1 MNSFEH
7 LETRVVLWH
16 RDRNLI
22 EGSTD
27 AAQHTKLVEEVKE
40 LETNIL
46 LSQPVVDDIGDCLVV
61 LINIAERNGL
71 SLLDCLSHAYEDIKD
86 RKGKM
91 VDGVF
96 VKERV
101 LSDSDDEYL
110 KGFRVGSGETLEELT
125 SYDKGL
131 RAGLLHKQ
139 GKMVDGVFVKE
150 RVLSSS
156 DDEYLKGFRVG
167 SGETLEELTSYDK
180 GLRAGLLHKQ
190 GGKA

>member
-1 MNSFEH
+1 MSS
-7 LETRVVLWH
+7 LEQLEMRVVLWH

-46 LSQPVVDDIGDCLVV
+46 LSQPVIDDIGDCLVV

-71 SLLDCLSHAYEDIKD
+71 SLFDCLSHAYNDIKD

-96 VKERV
+96 VKERTV
-101 LSDSDDEYL
+101 SSSDGDYL
-110 KGFRVGSGETLEELT
+110 GGFGVGSGEAPESLT
-125 SYDKGL
+125 SFEKGI
-131 RAGLLHKQ
+131 
-139 GKMVDGVFVKE
+139 
-150 RVLSSS
+150 
-156 DDEYLKGFRVG
+156 
-167 SGETLEELTSYDK
+167 
-180 GLRAGLLHKQ
+180 RAGLLHKQ
-190 GGKA
+190 GGKL

>member
-1 MNSFEH
+1 MSS
-7 LETRVVLWH
+7 LEQLEMRVVLWH

-22 EGSTD
+22 AGSTD

-46 LSQPVVDDIGDCLVV
+46 LSQPVIDDIGDCLVV

-101 LSDSDDEYL
+101 DESKPL
-110 KGFRVGSGETLEELT
+110 NNDEKNFLRGFEDGKRADLNGLT
-125 SYDKGL
+125 SYEKGI
-131 RAGLLHKQ
+131 RAGLLHEQ
-139 GKMVDGVFVKE
+139 GVA
-150 RVLSSS
+150 L
-156 DDEYLKGFRVG
+156 
-167 SGETLEELTSYDK
+167 
-180 GLRAGLLHKQ
+180 
-190 GGKA
+190 

>member
-1 MNSFEH
+1 MDLNR
-7 LETRVVLWH
+7 LEQMVILWH

-71 SLLDCLSHAYEDIKD
+71 SLFDCLSHAYEDIKD

-96 VKERV
+96 VKERIDESV
-101 LSDSDDEYL
+101 SLSDSDEYL
-110 KGFRVGSGETLEELT
+110 KGFGVGSGEAAEALT
-125 SYDKGL
+125 SFERGFT
-131 RAGLLHKQ
+131 AGLLH
-139 GKMVDGVFVKE
+139 
-150 RVLSSS
+150 R
-156 DDEYLKGFRVG
+156 
-167 SGETLEELTSYDK
+167 
-180 GLRAGLLHKQ
+180 H
-190 GGKA
+190 GGRL

>member
-1 MNSFEH
+1 M
-7 LETRVVLWH
+7 
-16 RDRNLI
+16 
-22 EGSTD
+22 
-27 AAQHTKLVEEVKE
+27 
-40 LETNIL
+40 
-46 LSQPVVDDIGDCLVV
+46 VV

-71 SLLDCLSHAYEDIKD
+71 SLFDCLSHAYEDIKD

-101 LSDSDDEYL
+101 LSSSDGEYL

-125 SYDKGL
+125 SY
-131 RAGLLHKQ
+131 
-139 GKMVDGVFVKE
+139 E
-150 RVLSSS
+150 
-156 DDEYLKGFRVG
+156 
-167 SGETLEELTSYDK
+167 K

>member
-1 MNSFEH
+1 MDDLIEK
-7 LETRVVLWH
+7 TIQWH

-22 EGSTD
+22 AGSTD

-46 LSQPVVDDIGDCLVV
+46 LSQPVIDDIGDCLVV

-71 SLLDCLSHAYEDIKD
+71 SLFECLSHAYEDIKD

-101 LSDSDDEYL
+101 DESKPVSTAKRNFL
-110 KGFRVGSGETLEELT
+110 RGFEDGKQADLNGLT
-125 SYDKGL
+125 SYEKGI

-139 GKMVDGVFVKE
+139 GAA
-150 RVLSSS
+150 L
-156 DDEYLKGFRVG
+156 
-167 SGETLEELTSYDK
+167 
-180 GLRAGLLHKQ
+180 
-190 GGKA
+190 

>member
-1 MNSFEH
+1 MKN
-7 LETRVVLWH
+7 LEQLEMRIVLWH

-46 LSQPVVDDIGDCLVV
+46 LSQPVIDDIGDCLVV

-71 SLLDCLSHAYEDIKD
+71 SLFDCLSHAYEDIKD

-96 VKERV
+96 VKERIDES
-101 LSDSDDEYL
+101 LSLSATEDEYL
-110 KGFRVGSGETLEELT
+110 RGFGVGSGEAIESLT
-125 SYDKGL
+125 SYEKGL
-131 RAGLLHKQ
+131 RAGLLH
-139 GKMVDGVFVKE
+139 
-150 RVLSSS
+150 R
-156 DDEYLKGFRVG
+156 
-167 SGETLEELTSYDK
+167 
-180 GLRAGLLHKQ
+180 Q
-190 GGKA
+190 GGRV

>member
-16 RDRNLI
+16 HDRNLI
-22 EGSTD
+22 AGSTD

-101 LSDSDDEYL
+101 LSDSD
-110 KGFRVGSGETLEELT
+110 G
-125 SYDKGL
+125 
-131 RAGLLHKQ
+131 
-139 GKMVDGVFVKE
+139 
-150 RVLSSS
+150 
-156 DDEYLKGFRVG
+156 EYLKGFRVG

-190 GGKA
+190 GGKS

>member
-1 MNSFEH
+1 MNS
-7 LETRVVLWH
+7 LEQLEMRVVLWH

-46 LSQPVVDDIGDCLVV
+46 LSQPVIDDIGDCLVV

-71 SLLDCLSHAYEDIKD
+71 SLFDCLSHAYNDIKD

-96 VKERV
+96 VKERPV
-101 LSDSDDEYL
+101 SDSDGEYL
-110 KGFRVGSGETLEELT
+110 RGFGVGSGEALESLT
-125 SYDKGL
+125 SYEKGL
-131 RAGLLHKQ
+131 RAGLLH
-139 GKMVDGVFVKE
+139 
-150 RVLSSS
+150 R
-156 DDEYLKGFRVG
+156 
-167 SGETLEELTSYDK
+167 
-180 GLRAGLLHKQ
+180 Q
-190 GGKA
+190 GGRV

>member
-1 MNSFEH
+1 MNSLEQ

-22 EGSTD
+22 AGSTD

-46 LSQPVVDDIGDCLVV
+46 LSQPVIDDIGDCMVV

-71 SLLDCLSHAYEDIKD
+71 SLTECLQHAYDDIKD

-96 VKERV
+96 VKERIDESV
-101 LSDSDDEYL
+101 SLSDSDDEYL
-110 KGFRVGSGETLEELT
+110 KGFGIGSGEAAEALT
-125 SYDKGL
+125 SFEKGFT
-131 RAGLLHKQ
+131 AGLLH
-139 GKMVDGVFVKE
+139 
-150 RVLSSS
+150 R
-156 DDEYLKGFRVG
+156 
-167 SGETLEELTSYDK
+167 
-180 GLRAGLLHKQ
+180 Q
-190 GGKA
+190 GGRL

>member
-1 MNSFEH
+1 MSS
-7 LETRVVLWH
+7 LEQLEMRVVLWH

-22 EGSTD
+22 AGSTD

-46 LSQPVVDDIGDCLVV
+46 LSQPVIDDIGDCLVV

-71 SLLDCLSHAYEDIKD
+71 SLFDCLSHAYEDIKD

-91 VDGVF
+91 VNGVF

-101 LSDSDDEYL
+101 DESKPL
-110 KGFRVGSGETLEELT
+110 NTDEKNFLRGFEDGKQADLNGLT
-125 SYDKGL
+125 SYEKGI

-139 GKMVDGVFVKE
+139 GV
-150 RVLSSS
+150 VL
-156 DDEYLKGFRVG
+156 
-167 SGETLEELTSYDK
+167 
-180 GLRAGLLHKQ
+180 
-190 GGKA
+190 

>member
-1 MNSFEH
+1 MSS
-7 LETRVVLWH
+7 LEQLEMRVVLWH

-22 EGSTD
+22 AGSTD

-46 LSQPVVDDIGDCLVV
+46 LSQPVIDDIGDCLVV
-61 LINIAERNGL
+61 LINIAERNEL
-71 SLLDCLSHAYEDIKD
+71 SLFECLSHAYEDIKD

-101 LSDSDDEYL
+101 DESKPL
-110 KGFRVGSGETLEELT
+110 NNDEKNFLRGFEDGKQADLNGLT
-125 SYDKGL
+125 SYEKGI

-139 GKMVDGVFVKE
+139 GTA
-150 RVLSSS
+150 L
-156 DDEYLKGFRVG
+156 
-167 SGETLEELTSYDK
+167 
-180 GLRAGLLHKQ
+180 
-190 GGKA
+190 

>member
-1 MNSFEH
+1 MSS
-7 LETRVVLWH
+7 LEQLEMRVVLWH

-22 EGSTD
+22 AGSTD

-46 LSQPVVDDIGDCLVV
+46 LSQPVIDDVGDCLVV

-71 SLLDCLSHAYEDIKD
+71 SLFECLSHAYEDIKD

-101 LSDSDDEYL
+101 DESKPLNNDEKNFLRGFEDGKQSDL
-110 KGFRVGSGETLEELT
+110 NGLT
-125 SYDKGL
+125 SYEKGI

-139 GKMVDGVFVKE
+139 GVA
-150 RVLSSS
+150 L
-156 DDEYLKGFRVG
+156 
-167 SGETLEELTSYDK
+167 
-180 GLRAGLLHKQ
+180 
-190 GGKA
+190 